1 MTTIITTL
9 AGVFLL
15 LAVLFALAVV
25 VISTTMYFDLKR
37 SQQAYE
43 RCIREGWIKGP
54 DA

>member
-1 MTTIITTL
+1 MSTIITIL
-9 AGVFLL
+9 AGVFLTLCL
-15 LAVLFALAVV
+15 LFGLVVV

>member
-1 MTTIITTL
+1 MTTVITTL
-9 AGVFLL
+9 VGIFLL
-15 LAVLFALAVV
+15 LTALFCIAVIA
-25 VISTTMYFDLKR
+25 ISTTMYFDLKR